1 MIDPAFGVNSF
12 NEPKYYSESQTAANN
27 IMMILYGKPGFYPSI
42 PDLGMDVPRLNDTF
56 FDDLDTDQ
64 IKSELARQ
72 CNVFIDNI
80 RDGTFD
86 VQKSLIN
93 GKPLLIFVV
102 PVISEQV
109 PQRIAIGITT
119 NEQGELIYRM
129 RYADAED
136 DDN

>member
-12 NEPKYYSESQTAANN
+12 NEPKYYSESQTVANN
-27 IMMILYGKPGFYPSI
+27 IMMLLYGKPGFYPSI
-42 PDLGMDVPRLNDTF
+42 PDLGMDVARLNDTF

-80 RDGTFD
+80 RDGTFE

-129 RYADAED
+129 KYADAED

>member
-12 NEPKYYSESQTAANN
+12 NEPKYYSESQTVANN

-42 PDLGMDVPRLNDTF
+42 PYLGMDVPRLNDTF

-129 RYADAED
+129 KYADAED